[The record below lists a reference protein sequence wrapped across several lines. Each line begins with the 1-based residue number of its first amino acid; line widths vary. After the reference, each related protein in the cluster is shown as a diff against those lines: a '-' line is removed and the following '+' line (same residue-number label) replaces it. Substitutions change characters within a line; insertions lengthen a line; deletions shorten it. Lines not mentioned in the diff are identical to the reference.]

1 MSTEIGSKHPEG
13 GPIESRQLAELIVE
27 TALEKK
33 GFDPAILDVAD
44 LVGYADYFVLV
55 SAQNTRQVRAIAD
68 EVRQKLKADYKLRP
82 VGVEGTETNKWV
94 LVDYDDVVLHVFLD
108 GARAFYDLEGLWADA
123 PRLPVPEAQSSAEE
137 APFFMLP

>member
-1 MSTEIGSKHPEG
+1 MSKGTGSSNPTG
-13 GPIESRQLAELIVE
+13 GTIESRQLAELIIE

-33 GFDPAILDVAD
+33 AFDPAILDVAA

-68 EVRQKLKADYKLRP
+68 EVRHKLKAEHRLLP

-108 GARAFYDLEGLWADA
+108 GARAFYDLEGLWSEA
-123 PRLPVPEAQSSAEE
+123 PRLPVPEASSSAEE